1 MLALEVGLICEATGA
16 TQLCGDPNTVAKQ
29 PSIDSRTVTPE
40 GLFVAFQ
47 GERVDGNNYAGRA
60 IEAGA
65 ACVVVTRA
73 PEEALVQQ
81 ANAAGC
87 ALVRAQDDDGQEF
100 LLRLAAAWR
109 KKHPQWCVL
118 GVTGSVGKTTTKDML
133 AAACSAAYVTHATKG
148 NFNNLIG
155 LPLTLLTTPDDA
167 QVVVAEM
174 GMNHPG
180 EIHRLSEVAR
190 PCCALITN
198 IGTSHIGLL
207 GSRENI
213 ARAKAEIVDGMDQAS
228 LEGMQLEPSLH
239 LWAVDDFSDF
249 IATNFAQK
257 AGIAVTFVGGHDI
270 AIDST
275 KAAGF
280 KLAVDASDVTTASAQ
295 LHASNVQVNPEGFV
309 SCEVCYPDGMH
320 IPATLPIP
328 GKHLLSDFLLALSV
342 ADSLGINRQA
352 SIEAIQ
358 QMPQTHM
365 RLELVGGGDKPRMI
379 DDSYNASPTS
389 MAAALD
395 VLCSL
400 HCEGRRIAV
409 LGEMGE
415 MGSQA
420 ARLHDLVGA
429 YAAAKPLDM
438 LVLIGATYVEGM
450 RQVALVMGFSDDKIE
465 IFKTVDEALHAIKP
479 ILTKDDVVLAKA
491 SRSSALDLF
500 VKGVLE

>member
-1 MLALEVGLICEATGA
+1 MLALEVGLLCELTGA
-16 TQLCGDPNTVAKQ
+16 TQVCGDPHIVAKQ
-29 PSIDSRTVTPE
+29 PSIDSRKVTPE
-40 GLFVAFQ
+40 GLFVAFR
-47 GERVDGNNYAGRA
+47 GERVDGNDYVGRA

-65 ACVVVTRA
+65 ACVVVTREPA
-73 PEEALVQQ
+73 EALVKR
-81 ANAAGC
+81 ANAIGC
-87 ALVRAQDDDGQEF
+87 ALVRAQNDDGQEF
-100 LLRLAAAWR
+100 LLRLAAGWR
-109 KKHPQWCVL
+109 KQHSTWCVL

-133 AAACSAAYVTHATKG
+133 AAACSVAYVTHATKG

-167 QVVVAEM
+167 QVIVAEM

-180 EIHRLSEVAR
+180 EMHRLSEVAR
-190 PCCALITN
+190 PCRALITN

-213 ARAKAEIVDGMDQAS
+213 ARAKAEIVDGMVQAS
-228 LEGMQLEPSLH
+228 LEGMQLKPSLH
-239 LWAVDDFSDF
+239 LWAADDFSDF
-249 IATNFAQK
+249 IATEFAQK
-257 AGIAVTFVGGHDI
+257 AGVSVTFVGGHDTS
-270 AIDST
+270 ID
-275 KAAGF
+275 AGPNPVIDPAHAMS
-280 KLAVDASDVTTASAQ
+280 KTAQ
-295 LHASNVQVNPEGFV
+295 LHVSNVHVNPEGFV

-358 QMPQTHM
+358 HMPQTHM
-365 RLELVGGGDKPRMI
+365 RLELVGGIDKPRMI

-415 MGSQA
+415 MGSEA

-438 LVLIGATYVEGM
+438 LVLIGTTYVEGM
-450 RQVALVMGFSDDKIE
+450 RQAALAMGFSDDKIE
-465 IFKTVDEALHAIKP
+465 IFATVHDALSAIKP